1 MSGRNLEAVAEVLR
15 TAGSICL
22 VSHEFPDGDTIGSA
36 LALRLGLER
45 LGKRVEHFCVHKVP
59 DNLMDLP
66 GADKVRPVESL
77 GGGER
82 FDLLLAVDIAEAK
95 RAGHTAD
102 AEVFDILRARCG
114 RTAQVDHH
122 GTNPLFCEVNS
133 VDGGAA
139 AAGLLARELLG
150 LLGVALDRDL
160 AACLYTAIA
169 TDTGNFSHG
178 NTSAEVFRAAA
189 ALMDAGLALTEW
201 NRRLFVLREKPRQLL
216 TARAMASLRYLRG
229 DRLSVMTLTLEDFEA
244 SGATAEHADDI
255 VNIGLQTEGTVMA
268 LFAREEETGGIKCSL
283 RALAPYR
290 VDGIARAFGGGG
302 HAQASGCTLTCGLQE
317 AVARVSAAMAEAL
330 ETQNGQGAGMA

>member
-1 MSGRNLEAVAEVLR
+1 MSDRKLSALAEALR
-15 TAGSICL
+15 AAQSVCL

-36 LALRLGLER
+36 LALRIGLER
-45 LGKRVEHFCVHKVP
+45 LGKAVEHFCVHKVP
-59 DNLMDLP
+59 DNLMELP
-66 GADKVRPVESL
+66 GAGKVRPVESL
-77 GGGER
+77 GGGEH

-139 AAGLLARELLG
+139 AAGLLVRELLDV
-150 LLGVALDRDL
+150 LGVALDTDL

-189 ALMDAGLALTEW
+189 SLMDAGLELTRW
-201 NRRLFVLREKPRQLL
+201 NRRLFVERAMPKQLL
-216 TARAMASLRYLRG
+216 IARAMSSLRYLCG
-229 DRLSVMTLTLEDFEA
+229 GRLGVITLSRRDFAEA
-244 SGATAEHADDI
+244 KAAAEHADDI
-255 VNIGLQTEGTVMA
+255 VNIALDTEGTVMA
-268 LFAREEETGGIKCSL
+268 LLAREEASGGIKCSL
-283 RALAPYR
+283 RALAPLR
-290 VDGIARAFGGGG
+290 VDEIARSFGGGG
-302 HAQASGCTLTCGLQE
+302 HAQASGCT
-317 AVARVSAAMAEAL
+317 VAGELNEVTDRVTAAMEKEL
-330 ETQNGQGAGMA
+330 KKQNV